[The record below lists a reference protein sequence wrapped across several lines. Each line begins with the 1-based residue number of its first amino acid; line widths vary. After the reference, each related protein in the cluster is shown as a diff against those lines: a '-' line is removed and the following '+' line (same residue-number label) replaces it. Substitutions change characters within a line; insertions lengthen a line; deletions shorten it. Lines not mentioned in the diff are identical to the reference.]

1 MTNKINFDLLVD
13 RTHSE
18 SDKWG
23 KYRGTDILP
32 MWIADTDFPVAAEI
46 TQALH
51 ARIEHGVFGYSHPSP
66 ALIELVVERIKKL
79 YQWDIKAEWLIWI
92 PGVVNG
98 LNLACRSIGSS
109 GDGVFVPSVIY
120 PPFASA
126 PELSDRIR
134 RPVPMVQSK
143 ARWVLDLQWLQQ
155 NITSD
160 SRLLLFCNPHNPG
173 GAVYSREELT
183 RLAELAV
190 IRDLIICSDEIHSD
204 LILEPG
210 LKHIPIAS
218 LNPDIAN
225 RSITLMG
232 TSKSFNMAGL
242 GCSFAIIPQRKLRLE
257 FKKARWGIVPAVN
270 ILGLIATQ
278 AAYEY
283 GDDWNRQQVD
293 YLRANRDYLI
303 REINQI
309 RGLKLDIV
317 EATFLAWIDVSELKL
332 DNSLAFFEKAGVG
345 LSAGRDF
352 GDDRFMRLNFG
363 CPRSLVEEAVTRIRL
378 AVSDYWA
385 A

>member
-1 MTNKINFDLLVD
+1 MTNKINFDRLVD
-13 RTHSE
+13 RTRSG

-32 MWIADTDFPVAAEI
+32 MWIADTDFPLAAEI

-51 ARIEHGVFGYSHPSP
+51 ARIDHGIFGYSHPSP
-66 ALIELVVERIKKL
+66 ELIELVVERMKKL
-79 YQWDIKAEWLIWI
+79 YQWEIRAEWLIWI

-98 LNLACRSIGSS
+98 LNLACRMIGAS
-109 GDGVFVPSVIY
+109 GDEVFVPSVIY

-126 PELSDRIR
+126 PELSDRIH
-134 RPVPMVQSK
+134 RPVPMVQSRR
-143 ARWVLDLQWLQQ
+143 RWVLDLEWVQQ
-155 NITSD
+155 NVSAN
-160 SRLLLFCNPHNPG
+160 SGLLLFCNPQNPG
-173 GAVYSREELT
+173 GTVYSREELT
-183 RLAELAV
+183 RLADLAV
-190 IRDLIICSDEIHSD
+190 REDFIICSDEIHSD

-218 LNPDIAN
+218 LNPDIAD

-232 TSKSFNMAGL
+232 ASKSFNMAGL
-242 GCSFAIIPQRKLRLE
+242 GCSFAIIPQRKLRHK

-270 ILGLIATQ
+270 ALGLIATQ
-278 AAYEY
+278 AAYQY
-283 GDDWNRQQVD
+283 GHDWQRQQIE
-293 YLRANRDYLI
+293 YLRANRDYLM

-309 RGLKLDIV
+309 PGLRLDNV

-332 DNSLAFFEKAGVG
+332 DKPLAFFEKAGVG
-345 LSAGRDF
+345 LSAGREF

-378 AVSDYWA
+378 AVSDYQA
-385 A
+385 S